1 MAHNVYISIGS
12 NQGDK
17 VNNCYLAIQK
27 LRTISLISKISSF
40 YKTSSWGYNDDFYIN
55 FVIQI
60 FTSYSP
66 QKLLKK
72 ILFIEKEMG
81 RIRKSK
87 QYNSRIIDLD
97 ILFFDQIVFN
107 QSNLIIPHPYFHLRK
122 FVLIPLLE
130 IAPDLICPQKKIK
143 ISDILNECN
152 DQNSVEKISYQSNKK

>member
-1 MAHNVYISIGS
+1 
-12 NQGDK
+12 
-17 VNNCYLAIQK
+17 
-27 LRTISLISKISSF
+27 
-40 YKTSSWGYNDDFYIN
+40 
-55 FVIQI
+55 
-60 FTSYSP
+60 
-66 QKLLKK
+66 
-72 ILFIEKEMG
+72 MG
-81 RIRKSK
+81 RLRKSK

-107 QSNLIIPHPYFHLRK
+107 QSNLIIPHPCFHLRK